1 MSRSFTDIAT
11 ETVFLDI
18 FKVVIGFVVMFV
30 YTSLMLGKLNAIH
43 QRLYLTFMGII
54 SVIFGIFV
62 SVGLTGLLG
71 YPYTPVHVLL
81 PFLMIGLGIDDMF
94 VIVQT
99 WYNLRT
105 KVRFRKWISCVRKIS
120 IIIFKFICIQ
130 LNYFLF
136 TDYFLESPKLGGRN
150 GPHNE
155 ARWSC
160 NHRYIVD

>member
-18 FKVVIGFVVMFV
+18 FKIVIGFTVMFV

-105 KVRFRKWISCVRKIS
+105 KVRFRKWISCV
-120 IIIFKFICIQ
+120 
-130 LNYFLF
+130 
-136 TDYFLESPKLGGRN
+136 
-150 GPHNE
+150 
-155 ARWSC
+155 
-160 NHRYIVD
+160 

>member
-1 MSRSFTDIAT
+1 MQNDLKIRINMSRSFTDIAT

-120 IIIFKFICIQ
+120 I
-130 LNYFLF
+130 
-136 TDYFLESPKLGGRN
+136 
-150 GPHNE
+150 
-155 ARWSC
+155 
-160 NHRYIVD
+160 

>member
-18 FKVVIGFVVMFV
+18 FKVVIGFVVMFI

-105 KVRFRKWISCVRKIS
+105 RVRFRKWISCVRI
-120 IIIFKFICIQ
+120 KF
-130 LNYFLF
+130 LNSSAY
-136 TDYFLESPKLGGRN
+136 N
-150 GPHNE
+150 
-155 ARWSC
+155 
-160 NHRYIVD
+160 

>member
-18 FKVVIGFVVMFV
+18 FKIVIGFTVMFV

-99 WYNLRT
+99 WYNLRS
-105 KVRFRKWISCVRKIS
+105 KVGFRKWIWYFRKKS
-120 IIIFKFICIQ
+120 IIIF
-130 LNYFLF
+130 
-136 TDYFLESPKLGGRN
+136 
-150 GPHNE
+150 
-155 ARWSC
+155 
-160 NHRYIVD
+160 

>member
-1 MSRSFTDIAT
+1 MQNDLKIRINMSRSFTDIAT

-99 WYNLRT
+99 WYNLRS
-105 KVRFRKWISCVRKIS
+105 KVGF
-120 IIIFKFICIQ
+120 
-130 LNYFLF
+130 
-136 TDYFLESPKLGGRN
+136 
-150 GPHNE
+150 
-155 ARWSC
+155 
-160 NHRYIVD
+160 